1 MHRKQYGNTVDWS
14 HVISVGSSRYAHRL
28 RESGRRPG
36 LGHPYSSLGS
46 KGGYFEHYSAWDQY
60 VATPRS
66 PVSPVWHCGCD
77 RDPWTPVHD
86 HIVSSQGD
94 YRSPVSARPP
104 VVHAPVT
111 KQYTKGGYHSGR
123 HASEGSATPRS
134 PWTPAHGYDADYV
147 SSGFGDSDD
156 VESAHNVVVI
166 GATVHPSI
174 PVSARPPV
182 VHAPVTKQYTKG
194 GYHSGR
200 HASEGSATPR
210 SPWTPAHG
218 YDADYVSSGFG
229 DSDDV
234 ESAHNVVVI
243 GATVH
248 PSIPV
253 SARPPVVHA
262 PVTKQYTNGGYHSG
276 KKHDGTSALGLS
288 DLVNFNPVMDLGD
301 DCHVPVDVLGRKIII
316 SVVQKGPHKLTII
329 EGILAPLGELLKKLT
344 KLLSC
349 GGHVAKD
356 KKTGSQFIQLLG
368 GSNEFASK
376 VGQFLIQEGIC
387 NSRDCIECRG
397 WIWV

>member
-1 MHRKQYGNTVDWS
+1 LVRPAKHDGEQQQTMHRKQYGNTVDWS

-194 GYHSGR
+194 GYHSG
-200 HASEGSATPR
+200 
-210 SPWTPAHG
+210 
-218 YDADYVSSGFG
+218 
-229 DSDDV
+229 
-234 ESAHNVVVI
+234 
-243 GATVH
+243 
-248 PSIPV
+248 
-253 SARPPVVHA
+253 
-262 PVTKQYTNGGYHSG
+262 

-301 DCHVPVDVLGRKIII
+301 DRHVPVDVLGRKIII